1 MSRRANQDD
10 RSILNIRQKDILLRF
25 VESVYLVDEEYR
37 SLSTQLVSRPFANL
51 ADISDARENAGK
63 PHEIALCS
71 LGDYL
76 CESRL
81 AASRRPVE
89 DYVCETVGFYHS
101 AKQLALAKYV
111 ILPDDFFK
119 RRWPHPC
126 SERFCLVPF
135 HPYSPNTYQFTTDFG
150 ISLQT
155 A

>member
-1 MSRRANQDD
+1 MSRRANQDNS
-10 RSILNIRQKDILLRF
+10 SILYIRQKDILLRF

-37 SLSTQLVSRPFANL
+37 SPSAKLITRPFAYL
-51 ADISDARENAGK
+51 ADVGDARKDAGES
-63 PHEIALCS
+63 HEIALRR
-71 LGDYL
+71 LGDDF
-76 CESRL
+76 CKRRL

-101 AKQLALAKYV
+101 AKQLALAKYM

>member
-1 MSRRANQDD
+1 MRRSADQYN
-10 RSILNIRQKDILLRF
+10 RSVLYIRKKNILLRL
-25 VESVYLVDEEYR
+25 VEAVYLVDEKYR
-37 SLSTQLVSRPFANL
+37 SPSAELVTRTFAYL
-51 ADISDARENAGK
+51 AYVGNTRENAGK
-63 PHEIALCS
+63 PYKIALCS